1 MIMTQEQVNNRIREV
16 FQQEYKDIGIYR
28 WMNRNKQTL
37 KVVFVVGF
45 ILGTILGIAGSA
57 WPITIVGISFIALLW
72 FGGIDH
78 FIIGLRFK
86 RMLKKLDNEGISISL
101 TMLLKTCQDIL
112 PN

>member
-1 MIMTQEQVNNRIREV
+1 MTQEQVNNRIREV

-45 ILGTILGIAGSA
+45 ILGTILGIVGSA

-72 FGGIDH
+72 LGGIDH

-86 RMLKKLDNEGISISL
+86 RMLKKLDNEGISIDL
-101 TMLLKTCQDIL
+101 TMLLKTCRDIV